1 VDGILHGSF
10 PLQNSLHGTL
20 YEDYIL
26 PCRPV
31 RTLMEKPGFTVI
43 LLAAVLLVSGCATRP
58 PQQQDN
64 LCRIFEQQPR
74 WYDYAV
80 ASERHWGTPIAV
92 QMAFVQQESS
102 FRARVRP
109 ERNRILGFIP
119 GRRPSSARGYAQAQD
134 PAWQDYQQATGNRRA
149 RRSNMAD
156 ALDFIGWYNDV
167 SHRRLGLAKND
178 AYHLYLAYHDGHTG
192 FQRGGWRNNRQLQSI
207 ASRVDQ
213 RATTYTRQ
221 LQGCEDRFRCRR
233 WYQFWP
239 FCR

>member
-1 VDGILHGSF
+1 
-10 PLQNSLHGTL
+10 
-20 YEDYIL
+20 
-26 PCRPV
+26 
-31 RTLMEKPGFTVI
+31 M
-43 LLAAVLLVSGCATRP
+43 LLAAIVMSGCASRP

-64 LCRIFEQQPR
+64 ICSIFREQPR
-74 WYDYAV
+74 WYDHAR
-80 ASERHWGTPIAV
+80 ASERRWGTPIAV

-102 FRARVRP
+102 FRARARP

-167 SHRRLGLAKND
+167 SHRRLGLSKTD
-178 AYHLYLAYHDGHTG
+178 AYHLYLAYHEGHTG
-192 FQRGGWRNNRQLQSI
+192 FQRGAWRNNRQLRAI

-213 RATTYTRQ
+213 LAMNYSRQ
-221 LQGCEDRFRCRR
+221 LPACESRLRCRR
-233 WYQFWP
+233 WYQIRP